1 MNPQAVELLA
11 AGAEEGGGGGL
22 HFPPISH
29 LLEWPAILF
38 DGTVFALNKTG
49 IIYLWAM
56 LAPVVLFTL
65 AIRRS
70 AMVPTGVQTIAES
83 SVTFVRDDIVM
94 QTMGPDGMKFMPF
107 LMSLFFFI
115 FFANI
120 TEVFPFIHFPANARM
135 AAPASLAIIVWLVF
149 NGVGIKSQGLFGYI
163 KNTVIPPGVPGA
175 LLPLVALIELVST
188 FLVRPFS
195 LAVRLFA
202 NMLAGHL
209 LLVTFGVLTAT
220 LWTTDWLAV
229 LLPLPFVVLI
239 GLTGFEILVAFLQA
253 FIFTILTAVYIGGAL
268 HPEH

>member
-1 MNPQAVELLA
+1 MNQLLA
-11 AGAEEGGGGGL
+11 AGNGDSGGL
-22 HFPPISH
+22 HFPSIES
-29 LLEWPAILF
+29 LLEWPGFLF
-38 DGTVFALNKTG
+38 EGNTYFELNKVG
-49 IIYLWAM
+49 LIYLFAM
-56 LAPVVLFTL
+56 AAPLLIFFLASRKSSL
-65 AIRRS
+65 
-70 AMVPTGVQTIAES
+70 VPRGVQTVAES
-83 SVTFVRDDIVM
+83 SVDFVRENVVM

-107 LMSLFFFI
+107 LLSLFFFI

-120 TEVFPFIHFPANARM
+120 TEVIPFIQFPANSRM
-135 AAPASLAIIVWLVF
+135 AAPALLAIIVCFVF
-149 NGVGIKSQGLFGYI
+149 NAVGIKSQGFFSYF

-175 LLPLVALIELVST
+175 LLPLVAVIEFVST

-209 LLVTFGVLTAT
+209 LLVTF
-220 LWTTDWLAV
+220 AV
-229 LLPLPFVVLI
+229 LCENLWAKNILVSIIWAPFVVLI